1 MACQCRAGEI
11 STRNRTESLR
21 KPFATTVPTPPNHK
35 YFPPA
40 SESPPE
46 RGNRATLL
54 RRIKPGRKELCV
66 MIKKTL
72 IASAVLLGSGLLLFG
87 TDAFSYLT
95 TTTRRVKS
103 EIKANVPLEFEIDR
117 ARTMVAELIPD
128 IQKNMHVIAQ
138 EEVDVEELRDQISRA
153 EKNLATERQR
163 ILVLRADLDNSSG
176 KFHYAG
182 GHVASGEQVRIELS
196 RRFERFQTAEATM
209 NAKRQMLEAREQSLG
224 AARDKLEGMLASKRD
239 LEVQVQNLEAR
250 LKMLQAVQTTSQFQ
264 FDDSQ
269 LSRCK
274 KVVQELRKR
283 LDVAERI
290 LEQDGKLVENLTVDT
305 ESVEDIGEQVDRYFG
320 HTTEP
325 VPSDRAAL

>member
-1 MACQCRAGEI
+1 
-11 STRNRTESLR
+11 
-21 KPFATTVPTPPNHK
+21 
-35 YFPPA
+35 
-40 SESPPE
+40 
-46 RGNRATLL
+46 
-54 RRIKPGRKELCV
+54 